1 MVDRPVAAAGT
12 EAGSVEVVGVVVG
25 VAMAAT
31 RAVEESLEVRAAREE
46 VTAAGPE
53 AVSEAGLEASP
64 EERSAGAGTA
74 ASAGPSCASR
84 RGSDRRRACVLGVW
98 GCRRGPAVFGVLYY
112 SSYFWGNCEARACT
126 IRAKASNP
134 G

>member
-46 VTAAGPE
+46 VTAAGSE
-53 AVSEAGLEASP
+53 AVSAAGLEAWS
-64 EERSAGAGTA
+64 EERSAGVGTA
-74 ASAGPSCASR
+74 AAA
-84 RGSDRRRACVLGVW
+84 A
-98 GCRRGPAVFGVLYY
+98 
-112 SSYFWGNCEARACT
+112 ARTA
-126 IRAKASNP
+126 AKATWAAAWVALADGRIP
-134 G
+134 AQHAA

>member
-12 EAGSVEVVGVVVG
+12 VAGSVGVVGVVAG

-31 RAVEESLEVRAAREE
+31 RVVEELMGVRAAREE

-64 EERSAGAGTA
+64 EERSVGAGTA
-74 ASAGPSCASR
+74 AAAA
-84 RGSDRRRACVLGVW
+84 RRAAVARRAAEACSPMPAPEEAAVAV
-98 GCRRGPAVFGVLYY
+98 CRAADSAMAV
-112 SSYFWGNCEARACT
+112 ETA
-126 IRAKASNP
+126 AKATWAAARVALAA
-134 G
+134 GRAV